1 MKFDKEKKNYS
12 SNLGVRVWRIL
23 LGVSLVLIFFPSNF
37 LLFIENR
44 LWFSIIWRQGESMF

>member
-23 LGVSLVLIFFPSNF
+23 LGVSLVLIFFPLNF